1 MRICKKLR
9 IIAVIQKA
17 IGWSFI
23 FMAARY
29 SENLQ
34 MMIIGC
40 ALGIFL
46 AEAAD
51 MWYRLTFRGEKILR
65 KRKERFIKVGKP

>member
-1 MRICKKLR
+1 MRIYKKLR
-9 IIAVIQKA
+9 TTAVIQKA

-34 MMIIGC
+34 MMIMGC

-51 MWYRLTFRGEKILR
+51 VWYRLTLRGERLLR
-65 KRKERFIKVGKP
+65 KRKERLLVDGKP